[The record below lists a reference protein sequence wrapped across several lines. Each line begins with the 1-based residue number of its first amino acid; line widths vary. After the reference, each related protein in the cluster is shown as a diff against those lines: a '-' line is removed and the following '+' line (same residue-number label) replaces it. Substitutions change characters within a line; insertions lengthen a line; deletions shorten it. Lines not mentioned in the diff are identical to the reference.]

1 VNPPPYYIDPQAGRP
16 ARTNQWNIAV
26 QRQLTSD
33 ISVEA
38 AYVGNTAIWLQSD
51 LLDVNGNAPA
61 ALAAHGLDIT
71 NAADRTLLLSPM
83 NSPQVMAAGFTAPY
97 AGFPMNLTL
106 AQALRPYPQF
116 TAITGK
122 WSPRGDSWYNALQ
135 IRVVKRISHGLELT
149 AGYTYQS
156 ETSLGAVS
164 GTSYGSN
171 YNLGLINDA
180 YNRPTNKSIASNSQP
195 QVFNT
200 AFSYR
205 TPPFGEN
212 RWVRTAIRDWTFGAF
227 LRYASGYPIPSP
239 YGQNGLNSILLR
251 SLPGSSTGTFFNRV
265 AGQPLFL
272 KSLNCHC
279 INPFNQLSLN
289 PAAWADPAAGQ
300 FSTGPIY
307 YSDYRY
313 QRRPTESMS
322 LGRLVPIREGMS
334 FELRMQFLN
343 VFNRA
348 EMSDPNGTNALQTP
362 VYTNG
367 VLQSGF
373 GWSNPSTPY
382 GPPRQGQLTAR
393 FRF

>member
-1 VNPPPYYIDPQAGRP
+1 VVKRF
-16 ARTNQWNIAV
+16 
-26 QRQLTSD
+26 S
-33 ISVEA
+33 
-38 AYVGNTAIWLQSD
+38 
-51 LLDVNGNAPA
+51 
-61 ALAAHGLDIT
+61 HGLD
-71 NAADRTLLLSPM
+71 
-83 NSPQVMAAGFTAPY
+83 
-97 AGFPMNLTL
+97 
-106 AQALRPYPQF
+106 
-116 TAITGK
+116 
-122 WSPRGDSWYNALQ
+122 
-135 IRVVKRISHGLELT
+135 LT

-180 YNRPTNKSIASNSQP
+180 YTRSTNKSIASNSQP

-205 TPPFGEN
+205 TPGWGEN
-212 RWVRTAIRDWTFGAF
+212 RVLRAAIRDWTFGAF

-265 AGQPLFL
+265 SGQPLFL

-279 INPFNQLSLN
+279 INPFTQLTLN
-289 PAAWADPAAGQ
+289 PAAWADPAPGQ
-300 FSTGPIY
+300 FSNGPIY
-307 YSDYRY
+307 YNDYRY

-322 LGRLVPIREGMS
+322 LGRLVPIREAMS

-348 EMSDPNGTNALQTP
+348 EMSDPNGTNALQTA
-362 VYTNG
+362 VVKNG
-367 VLQSGF
+367 IIQSGF

-382 GPPRQGQLTAR
+382 GPSRQGQLTAR